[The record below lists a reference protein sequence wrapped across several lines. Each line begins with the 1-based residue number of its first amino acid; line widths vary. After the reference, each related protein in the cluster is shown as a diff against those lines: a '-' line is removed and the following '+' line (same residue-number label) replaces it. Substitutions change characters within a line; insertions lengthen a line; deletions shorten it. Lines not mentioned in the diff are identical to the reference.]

1 MANDI
6 AVKMKEISGW
16 LETPGIQASIT
27 KACAKHLTGER
38 LTRIV
43 MSAISRNH
51 GLLECTKDS
60 LYSAVLCCGQ
70 LGLEPSLLG
79 EAYLVPYNNS
89 KMNRKEV
96 QFQVG
101 YKGLLA
107 LARRSGD
114 ISTIT
119 AEVVHAKDKFD
130 YQLGD
135 EPMIY
140 HKPSLEDDA
149 GEPIFVYAIA
159 NLKDGGIQRVVMT
172 KGAIEKIRTRSKAG
186 SSGPWVTD
194 WEEMAKKTAIKRL
207 CKLLP
212 MSIELADAISKDTEA
227 EIDTTPSTNMKDVP
241 AEVVDTTAPK
251 SRNSAKARAAI
262 SKPEQEVV
270 PVDTEPV
277 AEKDEPESYQAFFT
291 GLLQRNPDLFAKTIA
306 KASEADPNF
315 MGVKTED
322 DLARFDESD
331 LSFLMTQ
338 YQLVI

>member
-1 MANDI
+1 MANDV
-6 AVKMKEISGW
+6 ATKMKEISGW

-43 MSAISRNH
+43 MSAISRNQ
-51 GLLECTKDS
+51 GLLECTKES

-89 KMNRKEV
+89 KMGRKEV

-101 YKGLLA
+101 YKGLVA

-119 AEVVHAKDKFD
+119 AECVHEKDTFS
-130 YQLGD
+130 YRLGD
-135 EPMIY
+135 DPKIEHIPALDDEPGSCT
-140 HKPSLEDDA
+140 H
-149 GEPIFVYAIA
+149 VYAIA
-159 NLKDGGIQRVVMT
+159 KLKDGGIQRVVMT

-212 MSIELADAISKDTEA
+212 MSIELADAIDTDTSA
-227 EIDTTPSTNMKDVP
+227 ESDVPMQLKDVP

-262 SKPEQEVV
+262 SKPEPEVV
-270 PVDTEPV
+270 PVEAEPL
-277 AEKDEPESYQAFFT
+277 AEKDEPESYLTFFT
-291 GLLQRNPDLFAKTIA
+291 SLLQRNPDLFAKTIA

-322 DLARFDESD
+322 DLARFDEAD